1 MAENKIKIKL
11 NNIIRNYWDWSQR
24 DIRKRLEA
32 NPVKDIKNKRYA
44 DSEFLLAI
52 VYEHYQYHQYY
63 VEACI
68 DLKIS
73 FDVINIH
80 SNDWFET
87 IQNEKY
93 DGVLVWPSGQKEL
106 LKQGYD
112 SRLRLIMDVLNIPIF
127 PDYRAIWLYEN
138 KIRGYDWLY
147 ANGFPTAKTSI
158 YFTKEEALQHPAKN
172 KLPFVV
178 KTNLGASGSGVY
190 IVKTS
195 AEYKKLVQKSFAHGL
210 RAVGSSPYAES
221 RGYIFIQEFL
231 QDIIEWRM
239 VRIGNSFFGHQ
250 KLMAEK
256 THKHSGS
263 LLKGWE
269 RPSEDLLDLLYAITE
284 KGNFRSM
291 NADIFATPDGKYFV
305 NELHTVFG
313 QSTPELMRV
322 DGKPGRFTRKENQW
336 VFEEGDFVP
345 GHSAAAR
352 ITYFL
357 STLQRA
363 SDNTIKL

>member
-11 NNIIRNYWDWSQR
+11 NNILRKYVDRSER
-24 DIRKRLEA
+24 DMRKRFEA
-32 NPVKDIKNKRYA
+32 SSVKDFRSKRYP

-63 VEACI
+63 VQACI
-68 DLKIS
+68 DLEIS

-80 SNDWFET
+80 SNDWFEV
-87 IQNEKY
+87 IQQEKY
-93 DGVLVWPSGQKEL
+93 DGVVVWPNGQKEY

-112 SRLRLIMDVLNIPIF
+112 SRIHLLTDILNIPVF
-127 PDYRAIWLYEN
+127 PDYQAIWLYEN
-138 KIRGYDWLY
+138 KIRGYDWLH

-158 YFTKEEALQHPAKN
+158 YFTKEEALQHLTKN
-172 KLPFVV
+172 KLPYVI

-190 IVKTS
+190 IVRTVSK
-195 AEYKKLVQKSFAHGL
+195 YKKLVQKSFAHGL

-231 QDIIEWRM
+231 KDIIEWRM
-239 VRIGNSFFGHQ
+239 VRIGDSFYGHQ
-250 KLMAEK
+250 KLMVAK

-269 RPSEDLLDLLYAITE
+269 RPPDDLLDLLYTITE
-284 KGNFRSM
+284 KGNFKSM
-291 NADIFATPDGKYFV
+291 NADIFATPDGKYYV

-322 DGKPGRFTRKENQW
+322 DGKPGRFIRKDRQW
-336 VFEEGDFVP
+336 IFEEGDFVP

-352 ITYFL
+352 IKYFM
-357 STLQRA
+357 STLRKP
-363 SDNTIKL
+363 DTK

>member
-1 MAENKIKIKL
+1 MIKNKIKIWL
-11 NNIIRNYWDWSQR
+11 NNLIKNNVDLSQR
-24 DIRKRLEA
+24 DIRKRVKA
-32 NPVKDIKNKRYA
+32 NPVRHIKSKRYP

-52 VYEHYQYHQYY
+52 AYEHYQYHKHY

-68 DLKIS
+68 QEKIS

-87 IQNEKY
+87 IQKDKY
-93 DGVLVWPSGQKEL
+93 DGILVWPNGREEL
-106 LKQGYD
+106 LKLGYD
-112 SRLRLIMDVLNIPIF
+112 SRLRLITDLLNIPVF
-127 PDYRAIWLYEN
+127 PDYQAIWLYEN
-138 KIRGYDWLY
+138 KIKGYDWLH

-158 YFTKEEALQHPAKN
+158 YFTKKEALQHLAKN

-190 IVKTS
+190 IVKTVS
-195 AEYKKLVQKSFAHGL
+195 QYKKVVQKSFAHGL

-231 QDIIEWRM
+231 DDIVEWRM
-239 VRIGNSFFGHQ
+239 VRIGDSFFGHQ

-256 THKHSGS
+256 TRKHSGS

-269 RPSEDLLDLLYAITE
+269 RPPDDLLDLLYEITE

-291 NADIFATPDGKYFV
+291 NADIFATSTGKYYV

-322 DGKPGRFTRKENQW
+322 NGKPGRFIKKDNQW
-336 VFEEGDFVP
+336 IFEEGDFVQ

-352 ITYFL
+352 INYFL
-357 STLQRA
+357 STLGKP
-363 SDNTIKL
+363 SKLEK